1 VFHKG
6 TALIIESIAQSK
18 QGARLDIIG
27 RGPELARCQQ
37 LVKELGLEAKVR
49 FLDWF
54 PTHSDLITA
63 LGDYRGL
70 VIPSI
75 EDANGIVVQ
84 EAMALGLPVIALDWG
99 GPQLLVH
106 HEQTGYLVRP
116 DSRSSIVQHI
126 ASHMDELAMDGDL
139 AEKFSIAGREC
150 ADRWSWPILAR
161 EWAKAYE
168 EVPRSVRQVG

>member
-1 VFHKG
+1 
-6 TALIIESIAQSK
+6 
-18 QGARLDIIG
+18 
-27 RGPELARCQQ
+27 
-37 LVKELGLEAKVR
+37 VR